1 MGKKI
6 IITENQLKDIIFE
19 CLNEAKSSI
28 AGMKANSVNKFLP
41 ISKERSI
48 ISEGIDWEVD
58 NDIRGGTIVFS
69 TDINAVQLHDNKFIN
84 FLKQKLATI
93 KNRLNATKKID
104 AVANAHNLVGWT
116 IGHNYDGRYK
126 AKNGKNFG
134 ENSLTLDIV
143 GVSDDDLIAIATDI
157 CKSFQQECVLLK
169 LISGKVYF
177 INQS

>member
-1 MGKKI
+1 MGKRI
-6 IITENQLKDIIFE
+6 YITENQFNMLFE
-19 CLNEAKSSI
+19 CLTESKSSI
-28 AGMKANSVNKFLP
+28 GGMRNNSVNKFLP
-41 ISKERSI
+41 IVKERSI
-48 ISEGIDWEVD
+48 VSEGIDWGVD
-58 NDIRGGTIVFS
+58 DDIRGGTIVFS

-116 IGHNYDGRYK
+116 IEHNYDGRYK

-157 CKSFQQECVLLK
+157 CKAFQQECVLLK